1 MPYEF
6 VRSPQSGVQLSF
18 FGLRELFSHHIVLS
32 LDVIRK
38 GSSASCVLT
47 EAQLDTC
54 RRTKRSV
61 YKNLFTRRT
70 PLSDRKSPSWRG
82 KRKRIKESL
91 ISE

>member
-70 PLSDRKSPSWRG
+70 PQWVSDVYQIVSHLRG
-82 KRKRIKESL
+82 EVKEK
-91 ISE
+91 E